1 MDSRRAAERYQRA
14 ADQTAPEWVDP
25 PTRWYDF
32 VGPALVGILAGWVL
46 WPLVLG

>member
-1 MDSRRAAERYQRA
+1 MDSRRVADRYQRA
-14 ADQTAPEWVDP
+14 ADAWTP
-25 PTRWYDF
+25 PRASWHDI

>member
-14 ADQTAPEWVDP
+14 DDAWTP
-25 PTRWYDF
+25 PRLGWGDF
-32 VGPALVGILAGWVL
+32 IGPAVVGILAGWVL

>member
-1 MDSRRAAERYQRA
+1 MDSRRVADRYQRVA
-14 ADQTAPEWVDP
+14 AQTAPEWTEP
-25 PTRWYDF
+25 PTRWHDI